1 MDMRIA
7 NSLVVVAALTA
18 AWISA
23 LPAPAHASDAIYT
36 NWRGRALSG
45 YDPVAYFTEGRPVEG
60 SAEFTTEWMG
70 GEWRFASAANR
81 ARFLESPERYA
92 PQYGGYCAW
101 AMARGEA
108 VSSDP
113 QAWSI
118 VGGKLYL
125 NYSLSVQ
132 KQWEA
137 ARDESIRKADAQ
149 WPTVRAAR

>member
-1 MDMRIA
+1 
-7 NSLVVVAALTA
+7 
-18 AWISA
+18 
-23 LPAPAHASDAIYT
+23 
-36 NWRGRALSG
+36 
-45 YDPVAYFTEGRPVEG
+45 
-60 SAEFTTEWMG
+60 
-70 GEWRFASAANR
+70 
-81 ARFLESPERYA
+81 
-92 PQYGGYCAW
+92 
-101 AMARGEA
+101 MARGEA